1 MSAATRMFSR
11 TVSMVNSS
19 RRWKV
24 RARPRRAR
32 LWGLRRVMSEPSIAT
47 VPDVGGS
54 SPVTTLNSVVL
65 PAPFGPIKP
74 VTRPSS
80 AESEA
85 SSSAMLP
92 PKRTLTPR
100 TSSRG
105 TDPYLVEGECTVDG
119 DDALGCPRR
128 CDPHPFEVGLGLG
141 RTCGRPGPKHGGDA
155 RGHEAQREEEN
166 EGPVGDHV
174 E

>member
-1 MSAATRMFSR
+1 
-11 TVSMVNSS
+11 
-19 RRWKV
+19 
-24 RARPRRAR
+24 
-32 LWGLRRVMSEPSIAT
+32 MSEPSIAT

-65 PAPFGPIKP
+65 PAPFGPINP

-105 TDPYLVEGECTVDG
+105 TDPYLVEGEGLVDG
-119 DDALGCPRR
+119 DDPLGRPRGG
-128 CDPHPFEVGLGLG
+128 DPHPLEVGLGLG
-141 RTCGRPGPKHGGDA
+141 RTFGGPGPEHGPGV
-155 RGHEAQREEEN
+155 RGHERQREQDHA
-166 EGPVGDHV
+166 GPVGR
-174 E
+174 